1 MTPYY
6 APDGYAL
13 VYGGQKYHLVAE
25 GTDVTICPS
34 ALSAEGVKRVER
46 VAATFKVCRKCKYYW
61 SANENNQLE
70 TI

>member
-46 VAATFKVCRKCKYYW
+46 VAATFKVCRKCKYY
-61 SANENNQLE
+61 LE
-70 TI
+70 CK

>member
-6 APDGYAL
+6 APPGYAL
-13 VYGGQKYHLVAE
+13 VYGGQKYHLVAK

-34 ALSAEGVKRVER
+34 ALPARGVKRVDR

-61 SANENNQLE
+61 SVNNDN
-70 TI
+70 

>member
-13 VYGGQKYHLVAE
+13 VYGGQKYHLVAK

-34 ALSAEGVKRVER
+34 ALNAEGVKRVDR
-46 VAATFKVCRKCKYYW
+46 GVVSHKVCRKCKYY
-61 SANENNQLE
+61 LE
-70 TI
+70 VKA